1 MQGSQVLSLVMEL
14 DPHATTKTWCSQ
26 INIYIYFK
34 VMEFYSESTIQ
45 RKQNLR
51 VSGKGVISKVS
62 FHTLSYHLDFR
73 ERD

>member
-14 DPHATTKTWCSQ
+14 DPHATTKTWRNK
-26 INIYIYFK
+26 INIYIFK
-34 VMEFYSESTIQ
+34 VMESHSESTIQ

-73 ERD
+73 ERG